1 MSGTIAA
8 ITAARKGLK
17 TALIQN
23 RPVLGG
29 NASSEIR
36 MHICG
41 ADNHAQRPNARETGI
56 LEEMLLE
63 NKYRNPANSFEVFDL
78 ILWEKAHYQ
87 SNLDLY
93 LNAQMVN
100 ASRTNDRIE
109 FVDVDQLT
117 NEKQYRF
124 YGDYFVDATGDGTL
138 GALVGAEYRSGREAE
153 SEFHEPYAPKKADNH
168 TMGSSIQFTA
178 KDMGHP
184 VPFTKPSWAY
194 TYHESDLA
202 GRDHSDITAGYWWI
216 ELGGSDGLDTISDAE
231 NIRDELL
238 KVALG
243 IWDHIKNDG
252 DHGASNYALD
262 WIGFLPGK
270 RESRRFIGDYTLT
283 ANDILENTSFGDAI
297 AYGGWPM
304 DLHAVGGIAASS
316 DDPTTYYKFKDV
328 YQIPYR
334 CLYSRNIDN
343 LFLGGRLISTTHIA
357 FGSTRVMG
365 TCSVIGQ
372 AIGLATWLAERYS
385 LTPRKVGKR
394 KIQELQQEALKEDL
408 YIPRVINEDPLDLA
422 RSATVSASSLTSSRT
437 AASAVING
445 TARTVADKLNYWES
459 ATDGEEWIDLDLS
472 RAASIRELNIRFDSN
487 LSREIM
493 PSLLT
498 SRMALQEKRVQST
511 LVKDFTVQFFDKE
524 KIVKEVSVRDNYM
537 RNYWL
542 RLEEPVLSDKVHIM
556 LHSTNGDKHH
566 RIFEIRCYE

>member
-1 MSGTIAA
+1 
-8 ITAARKGLK
+8 
-17 TALIQN
+17 
-23 RPVLGG
+23 
-29 NASSEIR
+29 
-36 MHICG
+36 MH
-41 ADNHAQRPNARETGI
+41 
-56 LEEMLLE
+56 
-63 NKYRNPANSFEVFDL
+63 
-78 ILWEKAHYQ
+78 
-87 SNLDLY
+87 
-93 LNAQMVN
+93 
-100 ASRTNDRIE
+100 
-109 FVDVDQLT
+109 
-117 NEKQYRF
+117 
-124 YGDYFVDATGDGTL
+124 
-138 GALVGAEYRSGREAE
+138 
-153 SEFHEPYAPKKADNH
+153 
-168 TMGSSIQFTA
+168 
-178 KDMGHP
+178 
-184 VPFTKPSWAY
+184 
-194 TYHESDLA
+194 
-202 GRDHSDITAGYWWI
+202 
-216 ELGGSDGLDTISDAE
+216 
-231 NIRDELL
+231 
-238 KVALG
+238 
-243 IWDHIKNDG
+243 
-252 DHGASNYALD
+252 

-422 RSATVSASSLTSSRT
+422 RSATVSASSSTSSRT

-566 RIFEIRCYE
+566 RILRSDAMNK